1 MKDNQKN
8 NQKKSG
14 PMTMEQMMTKI
25 KSHPDFA
32 KAGMILAHN
41 GVVRETARD
50 GRPVTGLEIQVDH
63 VRLEAILA
71 KERSRSG
78 IVDIQVHIQENMPL
92 KVGDD
97 VMFLVVAGN
106 IRENVIAVLTDT
118 LNQIK
123 SQVTRKTQFFE

>member
-1 MKDNQKN
+1 MVEKNRKDNLV
-8 NQKKSG
+8 
-14 PMTMEQMMTKI
+14 TLEQMVADI
-25 KSHPDFA
+25 KAHPEFS

-50 GRPVTGLEIQVDH
+50 GRAVAGLEIEVDH
-63 VRLEAILA
+63 ARLEQILA
-71 KERSRSG
+71 KERARPG
-78 IVDIQVHIQENMPL
+78 ILDIQVHIQENKPL

-106 IRENVIAVLTDT
+106 IRENVIAALTDT

-123 SQVTRKTQFFE
+123 ADVTRKTQFFQQ

>member
-1 MKDNQKN
+1 MKEKDRKV
-8 NQKKSG
+8 S
-14 PMTMEQMMTKI
+14 PVTLAQMVADI
-25 KSHPDFA
+25 KAHPEFS

-50 GRPVTGLEIQVDH
+50 GRAVTGLEIEVDH
-63 VRLEAILA
+63 ARLEQILT
-71 KERSRSG
+71 KERARPG
-78 IVDIQVHIQENMPL
+78 ILDIQVYIRENKLL

-106 IRENVIAVLTDT
+106 IRENVIAALTDT

-123 SQVTRKTQFFE
+123 ADVTRKTQFFQQ

>member
-1 MKDNQKN
+1 MKDNQTHRN
-8 NQKKSG
+8 L
-14 PMTMEQMMTKI
+14 MTLEQMMAKV
-25 KSHPDFA
+25 KAHPDFS
-32 KAGMILAHN
+32 KAGMVLAHN
-41 GVVRETARD
+41 GVVRDTARD

-63 VRLEAILA
+63 TRLEEILA
-71 KERSRSG
+71 KERARPG

>member
-1 MKDNQKN
+1 MVEKNRKDNLV
-8 NQKKSG
+8 
-14 PMTMEQMMTKI
+14 TLAQMVADI
-25 KSHPDFA
+25 KAHPEFS

-50 GRPVTGLEIQVDH
+50 GRAVTGLAIEVDH
-63 VRLEAILA
+63 ARLEQILA
-71 KERSRSG
+71 KERARPG
-78 IVDIQVHIQENMPL
+78 ILDIQVHIQENKPL

-106 IRENVIAVLTDT
+106 IRENVIAALTDT

-123 SQVTRKTQFFE
+123 ADVTRKTQFFQQ